1 MNVTAKLLLF
11 FLLVASVTAVMIFMA
26 IRTSDAFM
34 VTLYALFACGG
45 IVSMGLFASA
55 VWDARKKK

>member
-1 MNVTAKLLLF
+1 
-11 FLLVASVTAVMIFMA
+11 MIFMA

-55 VWDARKKK
+55 VWDVRKKK